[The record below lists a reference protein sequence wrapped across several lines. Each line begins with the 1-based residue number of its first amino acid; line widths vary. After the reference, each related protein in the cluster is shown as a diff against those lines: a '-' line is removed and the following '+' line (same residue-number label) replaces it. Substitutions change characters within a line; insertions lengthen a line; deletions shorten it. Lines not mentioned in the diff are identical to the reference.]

1 MREPIRHWTQKN
13 MPDLHGSYAVVTGGT
28 SGVGFAMSAALLRHG
43 ATVIIVGKQAS
54 KGVTAAAKLRAQ
66 TGQQN
71 VTFMGADLAD
81 QAATKHLANRLLRML
96 PKLDILINN
105 AGVMM
110 PAKRTLTRDGL
121 ELMWAVNYF
130 AGFILTIELM
140 LLLLRSD
147 HARVV
152 NVASIAMGRPH
163 LTFNQFD
170 GHDYRPWTIYTTT
183 KLAQAMMVVKLNQ
196 LLTEA
201 GQSVTVTG
209 SSPGLAATS
218 LKTISSRKTAW
229 LMRMGAL
236 SFRLL
241 PFFRQSPDQAALP
254 ALYAATAP
262 NAQGGVIYAPHA
274 RRGLR
279 GYPALWAWNQR
290 PELHD
295 QKLLDRLY
303 RASRNVTGV

>member
-140 LLLLRSD
+140 PLLLRSD

-152 NVASIAMGRPH
+152 NVASIAMGRPR

-170 GHDYRPWTIYTTT
+170 GCLLYT
-183 KLAQAMMVVKLNQ
+183 
-196 LLTEA
+196 
-201 GQSVTVTG
+201 
-209 SSPGLAATS
+209 SP
-218 LKTISSRKTAW
+218 
-229 LMRMGAL
+229 
-236 SFRLL
+236 
-241 PFFRQSPDQAALP
+241 SPRD
-254 ALYAATAP
+254 
-262 NAQGGVIYAPHA
+262 
-274 RRGLR
+274 
-279 GYPALWAWNQR
+279 
-290 PELHD
+290 
-295 QKLLDRLY
+295 
-303 RASRNVTGV
+303 S